1 MNELLLSTGLGLLLS
16 VVGTPVL
23 IRILARRGYGQ
34 VIRDDGPQSHQ
45 GKKGTPTMGGIAFV
59 VAAVLAYGLTKLITG
74 TGPTASG
81 LLVLFLMTGLGL
93 IGFLD
98 DYIKIAKKR
107 SLGLRAKAKLVG
119 QCAVAVVFAVLALQ
133 FADEHGVTPASTSI
147 SFVRDFGWELGPV
160 LFVVWAYLIISG
172 TSNGVN
178 LTDGL
183 DGLAAGA
190 TVMVLGAYTFIG
202 MWQSNLLCSAGDI
215 AGGCYVV
222 RDPFDLA
229 VVASSLMGAV
239 FGFLWWNTAPAKIF
253 MGDTGAFALGGALA
267 GLAILSRTQLLLPLL
282 GALFVLVTLSVV
294 TQVGYFKLS
303 GGKRVFRMA
312 PIQHHYELKGWSE
325 GLVVVRFW
333 IVQSLCV
340 ALGIGAVYS
349 L

>member
-1 MNELLLSTGLGLLLS
+1 MNQILIAAALGLLMS
-16 VVGTPVL
+16 AVGTPVL

-34 VIRDDGPQSHQ
+34 IIRDDGPKTHQ
-45 GKKGTPTMGGIAFV
+45 GKQGTPTMGGLVF
-59 VAAVLAYGLTKLITG
+59 VLATLLAYALTKIVTG
-74 TGPTASG
+74 SGPTASG

-98 DYIKIAKKR
+98 DYIKISRKR
-107 SLGLRAKAKLVG
+107 SLGLRAKAKMIG
-119 QCAVAVVFAVLALQ
+119 QCAVAVVFAVFALR
-133 FADEHGVTPASTSI
+133 FANEHGITPASTSL
-147 SFVRDFGWELGPV
+147 SFVRDFGWSLGPV
-160 LFVVWAYLIISG
+160 LFAVWAYFIVSG
-172 TSNGVN
+172 TSNAVN

-190 TVMVLGAYTFIG
+190 TVMVLGAYVFIG
-202 MWQSNLLCSAGDI
+202 VWQSHSLCSA
-215 AGGCYVV
+215 ASATSGCYVV
-222 RDPFDLA
+222 RDPLDLA
-229 VVASSLMGAV
+229 VVAAALMGAV

-267 GLAILSRTQLLLPLL
+267 GLAILSRTQLLLPLM

-303 GGKRVFRMA
+303 GGKRIFRMA
-312 PIQHHYELKGWSE
+312 PIQHHFELKGWSE

-333 IVQSLCV
+333 IVQSV
-340 ALGIGAVYS
+340 GVGLGIGAIYS